1 MSDNVIKKKIDIFD
15 TTLRD
20 GEQSPGASMNQEEKL
35 EIAKQLAQLNVD
47 VIEAGFPVS
56 SQGDFDSV
64 YAIAEQVQ
72 GPTICALARAL
83 EKDIEAAAKAL
94 APAQRKRIHTFIATS
109 PIHMEFKLK
118 MNPEQVLEKAAAMIR
133 YAKKLVDEVEFSAED
148 ACRSEK
154 DFLFKIIETAIDAGA
169 GIINIPDTVG
179 YTTPEEF
186 GALIAD
192 IKANVPNIAKA
203 KISVHCHNDLGLAVA
218 NSLAAVKNGAEQ
230 VECTINGIGE
240 RAGNASLEE
249 IVMILKT
256 RSEFGYYTDVAT
268 PQIIRSSKLVSS
280 ITGIM
285 VQPNKAIVGS
295 NAFAHESGI
304 HQDGMLK
311 NKKTYEII
319 DLGDIGLK
327 STQLPLGPR
336 SGKHAIKSRLE
347 QLGFKTIE
355 GEDLQKIYERFI
367 RLADKKKRVDD
378 RDLISLATD
387 LSITMKD
394 SQNTFNL
401 LHVQVTCGTSGL
413 PTASICL
420 QDQRDKTN
428 ILKGAAL
435 GTGPVDAACKCIREL
450 TKANCTLT
458 EFSIKAVTEG
468 IDSLGEVT
476 IRIMDNDS
484 GQLFTGHSAKTDILV
499 ASAHAYVDAVNKY
512 FAKKGDMKFNPQT
525 SNEAEEEK
533 AVI

>member
-1 MSDNVIKKKIDIFD
+1 MSDTEIKVKKIDIFD

-20 GEQSPGASMNQEEKL
+20 GEQSPGATMNSEEKL
-35 EIAKQLAQLNVD
+35 EIAKQLAELNVD

-64 YAIAEQVQ
+64 YEISEKVQ

-94 APAQRKRIHTFIATS
+94 EPAAKKRIHTFIATS
-109 PIHMEFKLK
+109 PIHMEYKLK
-118 MNPEQVLEKAAAMIR
+118 MQPDQVLAKAQEMVK
-133 YAKKLVDEVEFSAED
+133 YARSLVDEVEFSAED

-154 DFLFKIIETAIDAGA
+154 DFLYQIIETAIDAGA
-169 GIINIPDTVG
+169 SIINIPDTVG

-186 GALIAD
+186 GALIKS
-192 IKANVPNIAKA
+192 IKENVKNIDKA

-218 NSLAAVKNGAEQ
+218 NSLAAIKNGAEQ

-256 RSEFGYYTDVAT
+256 RKEFSYYTDIT
-268 PQIIRSSKLVSS
+268 TQQIIRSSRLVSN
-280 ITGIM
+280 ITGM
-285 VQPNKAIVGS
+285 FVQPNKAIVGS

-311 NKKTYEII
+311 NKHTYEIV
-319 DLGDIGLK
+319 DLSEIGLK
-327 STQLPLGPR
+327 TTQLPLGPR
-336 SGKHAIKSRLE
+336 SGKHALKSRLE
-347 QLGFKTIE
+347 QLGFKNL
-355 GEDLQKIYERFI
+355 DKDLLQKTYERFI

-378 RDLISLATD
+378 RDLVSLATD
-387 LSITMKD
+387 LSLKIKD
-394 SQNTFNL
+394 SAVTFEL
-401 LHVQVTCGTSGL
+401 LHVQVTSGTSGL

-420 QDQRDKTN
+420 RDQRDKTN
-428 ILKGAAL
+428 ILKGASL

-458 EFSIKAVTEG
+458 EFSVKSVTEG

-476 IRIMDNDS
+476 IRVQDGDT
-484 GQLFTGHSAKTDILV
+484 GQLFTGHAAKTDILV
-499 ASAHAYVDAVNKY
+499 ASATAYVNAVNKY
-512 FAKKGDMKFNPQT
+512 FAKKGDIKFNPQT
-525 SNEAEEEK
+525 ESELKAE
-533 AVI
+533 V

>member
-1 MSDNVIKKKIDIFD
+1 
-15 TTLRD
+15 
-20 GEQSPGASMNQEEKL
+20 
-35 EIAKQLAQLNVD
+35 
-47 VIEAGFPVS
+47 
-56 SQGDFDSV
+56 
-64 YAIAEQVQ
+64 
-72 GPTICALARAL
+72 
-83 EKDIEAAAKAL
+83 
-94 APAQRKRIHTFIATS
+94 
-109 PIHMEFKLK
+109 
-118 MNPEQVLEKAAAMIR
+118 
-133 YAKKLVDEVEFSAED
+133 
-148 ACRSEK
+148 
-154 DFLFKIIETAIDAGA
+154 
-169 GIINIPDTVG
+169 
-179 YTTPEEF
+179 
-186 GALIAD
+186 
-192 IKANVPNIAKA
+192 
-203 KISVHCHNDLGLAVA
+203 
-218 NSLAAVKNGAEQ
+218 
-230 VECTINGIGE
+230 
-240 RAGNASLEE
+240 
-249 IVMILKT
+249 
-256 RSEFGYYTDVAT
+256 
-268 PQIIRSSKLVSS
+268 
-280 ITGIM
+280 M

-355 GEDLQKIYERFI
+355 GDDLQKIYERFI

-512 FAKKGDMKFNPQT
+512 FAKKGDLKFNPQT